1 MASEKWDVAQNGHGP
16 DLDCPGMESFSEN
29 PPREKRK
36 TTVPRLGPGFP
47 PQSTVLNSRCDFGAV
62 LIAHQHTRDAAVNCL
77 NHLAFRVD
85 DMDEFVS
92 FLAEKGIEVEAGPFD
107 LPLAFD
113 RPLGE
118 EDDDLFKV
126 YGDGGLQLKIMFFR
140 GPSGERFEVLED
152 DIAGL

>member
-1 MASEKWDVAQNGHGP
+1 MSTCDV
-16 DLDCPGMESFSEN
+16 
-29 PPREKRK
+29 
-36 TTVPRLGPGFP
+36 
-47 PQSTVLNSRCDFGAV
+47 
-62 LIAHQHTRDAAVNCL
+62 AVNCL

-92 FLAEKGIEVEAGPFD
+92 FLAEKGIEVEAGPFNP
-107 LPLAFD
+107 PLAFD

-126 YGDGGLQLKIMFFR
+126 YGDGGLQVKIMFFR